1 MSPLVFCN
9 HTVNLETDSK
19 TLLQFTE
26 KKMYSFCCKSQQ
38 TLKEIS
44 VVQQQPQEQ
53 LPERSHKQDI
63 LQKQLQSIFASYGMH
78 TTNYFCVFG
87 NFYASG
93 TQDTEVTKSLI
104 QDCNNFTP

>member
-1 MSPLVFCN
+1 
-9 HTVNLETDSK
+9 
-19 TLLQFTE
+19 
-26 KKMYSFCCKSQQ
+26 MYSFCCKSQQ

-44 VVQQQPQEQ
+44 VVQQQPQEH
-53 LPERSHKQDI
+53 LPERSQKQDI
-63 LQKQLQSIFASYGMH
+63 LQKHLQSIFASYGMH

-93 TQDTEVTKSLI
+93 TQDAEVTKSLV